1 MDTPTDHWP
10 LSVIRAL
17 SLVSGPK
24 AREPEAGISSE
35 LREPGLGGEVCGVLG
50 GIFLLRGAGAGEE
63 PCECGRGGA
72 VQDARVR

>member
-1 MDTPTDHWP
+1 MDAPTDHWP

-24 AREPEAGISSE
+24 AGEPETGISSE
-35 LREPGLGGEVCGVLG
+35 LREPGLGGELCGVLG

-63 PCECGRGGA
+63 PRECARGGA
-72 VQDARVR
+72 AKDARG